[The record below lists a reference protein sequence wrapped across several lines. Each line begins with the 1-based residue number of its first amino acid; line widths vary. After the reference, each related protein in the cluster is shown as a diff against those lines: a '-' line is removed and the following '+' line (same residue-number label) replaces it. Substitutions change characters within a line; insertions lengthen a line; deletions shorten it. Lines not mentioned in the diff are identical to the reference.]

1 MNQSTLTLQALE
13 RWIATN
19 RTRSPRLEVEADCR
33 LGRLLPLAG
42 QPLDALL
49 NTPLTLGLYGH
60 STEGKHHLLSTLLC
74 EDGNWPGVQLGDKT
88 LNYLLHINPGVSP
101 LMAVRFTHTPLP
113 QSENYPLLL
122 ELFNESELAIKLMR
136 RYHARAD
143 KRAITASDISARI
156 DALRPYRLTQPA
168 PGMTRHQ
175 FATVLQEWRTLL
187 CNDEGPDDGLLYQ
200 MAELAESLSIHDRAS
215 LLGLL
220 WGEDPA
226 VTAAWEAL
234 ALTLAQTGHAG
245 SVMAPA
251 SLLVDNFMLPAE
263 GFLFPAPADVE
274 IHDEDVLV
282 CPLHDGVVQQHVS
295 ISRQR
300 LANLCLCVNLSLSE
314 RATAGEIDIIDIPLG
329 ELDTFA
335 RRLLPDTLLL
345 CNPASDRSSIT
356 QTATQLADW
365 LDRTQGRSDSA
376 LPRLVWAITPFDR
389 RFSDKVHL
397 DDGVQRLLSRAGKH
411 WGLLQAMDHR
421 NLFRLR
427 EWLADALSPASR
439 EQRFAGLER
448 ACHVRLHAQVAD
460 LLAPEISTAKEVE
473 ILVRGLQSQAAHFG
487 ELTGLLTLSRN
498 TLKQCGL
505 QFQQKPAQTLTP
517 GLELDLFASDSVIA
531 TAPKNDSRFAALIF
545 QRWVNHVHQ
554 LSEEPQIL
562 ARLDIPVERL
572 RGLCE
577 VIIATAYHQGLNK
590 QLELALAPYE
600 SDRARGQICAANV
613 LSDFIS
619 WLGYQH
625 TPPAQRPASKVN
637 LGKAVFE
644 PATQASASQR
654 LTSLG
659 EEPFTGHIRY
669 IYDWLVALY
678 HRGLE
683 HTAQTQSD
691 IQEPQRLALQKILKA
706 SPIHHA

>member
-19 RTRSPRLEVEADCR
+19 RTRSPRLEIEADNR
-33 LGRLLPLAG
+33 LGRLMPLAG
-42 QPLDALL
+42 QALDALSSA
-49 NTPLTLGLYGH
+49 PLTLGLYGH

-74 EDGNWPGVQLGDKT
+74 EEGDWPGVQLGDKT
-88 LNYLLHINPGVSP
+88 FNYLLHINPGVSP
-101 LMAVRFTHTPLP
+101 LMAVRFTHAPLP

-122 ELFNESELAIKLMR
+122 ELFDESELAIKLMR
-136 RYHARAD
+136 RYHARPDA
-143 KRAITASDISARI
+143 RAITASDVSARI
-156 DALRPYRLTQPA
+156 TALHPYRLAQPA
-168 PGMTRHQ
+168 PGMTRYQ
-175 FATVLQEWRTLL
+175 FATVAQEWRTFLG
-187 CNDEGPDDGLLYQ
+187 NDEGPDDGLIYQ

-220 WGEDPA
+220 WGEDPV

-245 SVMAPA
+245 SVLAPA
-251 SLLVDNFMLPAE
+251 SLLVDNFMLPAD
-263 GFLFPAPADVE
+263 GFLFPAPAGVQ

-282 CPLHDGVVQQHVS
+282 CPLHDGVIQQHVS

-300 LANLCLCVNLSLSE
+300 LASLCLCVNLSLSE
-314 RATAGEIDIIDIPLG
+314 QATPGEIDIIDIPIG
-329 ELDTFA
+329 ELDAFA

-345 CNPASDRSSIT
+345 CNPASEQSAIT
-356 QTATQLADW
+356 QTAAQLSDW
-365 LDRTQGRSDSA
+365 LDRTQGRVDSA
-376 LPRLVWAITPFDR
+376 LPRLVWAVTPFDR
-389 RFSDKVHL
+389 RFSDQGHL

-411 WGLLQAMDHR
+411 WGILQAMDRR

-439 EQRFAGLER
+439 EQRFAGLES
-448 ACHVRLHAQVAD
+448 ACQARLHAQVAD
-460 LLAPEISTAKEVE
+460 LLAPEIGTAKEVE
-473 ILVRGLQSQAAHFG
+473 TLVRGLQSQAAHFG
-487 ELTGLLTLSRN
+487 ELTGLLTLSRSAI
-498 TLKQCGL
+498 KQCGL

-517 GLELDLFASDSVIA
+517 GLDLDLFAGDSA
-531 TAPKNDSRFAALIF
+531 SPAAPQNDSRLAALIF
-545 QRWVNHVHQ
+545 QRWVNHVRQ
-554 LSEEPQIL
+554 LSGKPQVL
-562 ARLDIPVERL
+562 AQLDIPAERL

-577 VIIATAYHQGLNK
+577 VIIATAYHQALNK

-600 SDRARGQICAANV
+600 NDMVRGQTCAANV

-625 TPPAQRPASKVN
+625 TPPTQRPASKVN

-644 PATQASASQR
+644 PAAQATASQR

-659 EEPFTGHIRY
+659 EEQFTGHIRY

-683 HTAQTQSD
+683 HTAQTPSEIAQ
-691 IQEPQRLALQKILKA
+691 PQRLALQKILNA
-706 SPIHHA
+706 SAVPHA